1 MSEAGVQ
8 RGKRTAGRPPQDT
21 SREFVTPEGVD
32 LRLRI
37 GEAGERAAAFVI
49 DVVILVIALIGVSI
63 VSVGVLAAS
72 RARGVEVAAIVWLLI
87 AFFLRSFYFMAF
99 EMHPGAATPG
109 KRMLGLRVI
118 ARGGGRLT
126 ADAVFARNAMRELEV
141 FLPLSFLFS
150 QGSGVDAWVILLG
163 LTWSGVFLFFPLFN
177 RDRLRV
183 GDLVAGTMVV
193 KAPRRKLP
201 PDLADERIPGAGHLA
216 FSQAQVEAYGVKEL
230 HVLEEVLRRRDKAT
244 MRAVAVRIQ
253 GKIAWQGEP
262 VPDEQFLAA
271 YYAALRGRLE
281 SRLLFGHRRRDKFD
295 RA

>member
-1 MSEAGVQ
+1 MSQAGIQ

-37 GEAGERAAAFVI
+37 GEAGERAAAFLVDVI
-49 DVVILVIALIGVSI
+49 ILTIALVVVSI
-63 VSVGVLAAS
+63 GMVGVLAAS

-87 AFFLRSFYFMAF
+87 AFFLRFFYFMAF

-150 QGSGVDAWVILLG
+150 QGDGVDAWVILLG
-163 LTWSGVFLFFPLFN
+163 LIWSGVFLFFPLFN
-177 RDRLRV
+177 RDRLRI

-193 KAPRRKLP
+193 KAPRRKLL
-201 PDLADERIPGAGHLA
+201 PDLADERTPGVGRLA
-216 FSQAQVEAYGVKEL
+216 FTQAQVDAYGVKEL
-230 HVLEEVLRRRDKAT
+230 HVLEEVLRRADKPT
-244 MRAVAVRIQ
+244 MRAVAQRIQ
-253 GKIAWQGEP
+253 GKIGWQGEDASDP
-262 VPDEQFLAA
+262 QFLAA

-281 SRLLFGHRRRDKFD
+281 SRMLFGHRRKDKFD

>member
-8 RGKRTAGRPPQDT
+8 RGKSGRPPQDA

-37 GEAGERAAAFVI
+37 GEAGERAAAFVVDLI
-49 DVVILVIALIGVSI
+49 ILVAALIGVSI
-63 VSVGVLAAS
+63 VSAGVLLAAQL
-72 RARGVEVAAIVWLLI
+72 RGVEMAAIVWLLI
-87 AFFLRSFYFMAF
+87 AFFLRTFYFMAF
-99 EMHPGAATPG
+99 EMHPRAATPG

-141 FLPLSFLFS
+141 FLPLSFIFS
-150 QGSGVDAWVILLG
+150 QGEGVDAWVILLG
-163 LTWSGVFLFFPLFN
+163 LVWSGIFLFFPLFN

-193 KAPRRKLP
+193 KAPRRKLA
-201 PDLADERIPGAGHLA
+201 PDLADERAPDAPRLS
-216 FSQAQVEAYGVKEL
+216 FTQAQVDAYGVKEL
-230 HVLEEVLRRRDKAT
+230 HVLEEVLRRRDKPT
-244 MRAVAVRIQ
+244 MRAVAQRIQ
-253 GKIAWQGEP
+253 GKIGWQGET
-262 VPDEQFLAA
+262 VADADFLAA

-281 SRLLFGHRRRDKFD
+281 SRMLFGHRRRDKFD
-295 RA
+295 RV

>member
-1 MSEAGVQ
+1 MSEVGVQ
-8 RGKRTAGRPPQDT
+8 RGKRTAGRPPQDA

-37 GEAGERAAAFVI
+37 GEAGERAAAFVV
-49 DVVILVIALIGVSI
+49 DVIILTVALIGVSI
-63 VSVGVLAAS
+63 VMVGVLAAS

-87 AFFLRSFYFMAF
+87 AFFLRTFYFMAF
-99 EMHPGAATPG
+99 EMHPSAATPG

-150 QGSGVDAWVILLG
+150 QGDGVDAWVILLG
-163 LTWSGVFLFFPLFN
+163 LIWSGVFLFFPLFN

-193 KAPRRKLP
+193 KAPRRKLM
-201 PDLADERIPGAGHLA
+201 PDLADERPPGTGGLT
-216 FSQAQVEAYGVKEL
+216 FTQAQVDAYGVKEL
-230 HVLEEVLRRRDKAT
+230 HVLEDVLRRRDKAT
-244 MRAVAVRIQ
+244 LRAVAERIQ
-253 GKIAWQGEP
+253 GKIGWQGEP
-262 VPDEQFLAA
+262 VADGEFLAA
-271 YYAALRGRLE
+271 YYAALRHRLE
-281 SRLLFGHRRRDKFD
+281 SRMLFGHRRRDKFD

>member
-1 MSEAGVQ
+1 MSQAGIQ
-8 RGKRTAGRPPQDT
+8 RANKTAGRPPQDT
-21 SREFVTPEGVD
+21 SRDFVTPEGVD

-37 GEAGERAAAFVI
+37 GEAGERASAFLI
-49 DVVILVIALIGVSI
+49 DVVILVVALIGVSI
-63 VSVGVLAAS
+63 VTIGVLAAS
-72 RARGVEVAAIVWLLI
+72 RARGVEMAAIVWLLI

-150 QGSGVDAWVILLG
+150 QGEGVDAWVILLG
-163 LTWSGVFLFFPLFN
+163 LIWSGVFLFFPLFN

-193 KAPRRKLP
+193 KAPRRKLL
-201 PDLADERIPGAGHLA
+201 PDLADERTAGIGGLT

-230 HVLEEVLRRRDKAT
+230 HVLEEVLRRGDKPT
-244 MRAVAVRIQ
+244 MRAVAARIQ
-253 GKIAWQGEP
+253 VKIGWQGEP
-262 VPDEQFLAA
+262 VADGQFLAA

-281 SRLLFGHRRRDKFD
+281 TRMLFGHRRRDKFD